1 MGYLFTYVAIL
12 GLYLLHLP
20 SLSYALQPDLH
31 VSCPSFSFPL
41 LPLSAFLSV
50 SLTFLSSFPSRAA
63 GSWPMWKP
71 GTAGR
76 ETEAVRSPGARTAP
90 WSRASRARLAPAP
103 SEAAH
108 RAGAKGSRRHC
119 RSSFSLRYLGSQ
131 RNNRKHFIPGAF
143 GTSRQL
149 GRPEGP
155 LSSVAS
161 GRADRPS
168 PALSPPAGLL
178 PGRRRFW
185 ADGGPSASLLGS

>member
-31 VSCPSFSFPL
+31 VSCPSLSFPL

-108 RAGAKGSRRHC
+108 RAGG
-119 RSSFSLRYLGSQ
+119 GW
-131 RNNRKHFIPGAF
+131 
-143 GTSRQL
+143 
-149 GRPEGP
+149 
-155 LSSVAS
+155 AS
-161 GRADRPS
+161 GSGWRRGALCPS
-168 PALSPPAGLL
+168 LLPETQSGWALTSASPWPLGGPRGPPA
-178 PGRRRFW
+178 PRRPRHSPTREGSALGFLT
-185 ADGGPSASLLGS
+185 AASLLGGKGFLCLPV